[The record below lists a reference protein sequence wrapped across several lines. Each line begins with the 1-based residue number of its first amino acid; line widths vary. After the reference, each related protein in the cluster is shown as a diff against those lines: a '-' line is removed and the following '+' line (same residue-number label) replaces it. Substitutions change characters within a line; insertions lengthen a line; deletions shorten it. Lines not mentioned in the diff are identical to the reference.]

1 VRAVL
6 GPDAQTPRPA
16 GSRSPNPVFRL
27 EFGNLARGLQGA
39 ATNVSANSKDAM
51 RQNLRP
57 QRNVFLLFLGATFV
71 ALMTAL
77 PLVTAQTQQSQEDK
91 SVPQAAPPPPQQQ
104 LDHPGFEQADRN
116 KDGHVDKSEAG
127 VVPGLSAN
135 FERAD
140 RNRDGK
146 LDRAEFDKG
155 LQILQ
160 VRR

>member
-1 VRAVL
+1 
-6 GPDAQTPRPA
+6 
-16 GSRSPNPVFRL
+16 
-27 EFGNLARGLQGA
+27 
-39 ATNVSANSKDAM
+39 M

-71 ALMTAL
+71 ALMMAL
-77 PLVTAQTQQSQEDK
+77 PLITAQTQQPQEQERAPVAAQSQPA
-91 SVPQAAPPPPQQQ
+91 PQPQQ

-116 KDGHVDKSEAG
+116 KDGYLDKSEAG

>member
-1 VRAVL
+1 
-6 GPDAQTPRPA
+6 
-16 GSRSPNPVFRL
+16 
-27 EFGNLARGLQGA
+27 
-39 ATNVSANSKDAM
+39 M

-77 PLVTAQTQQSQEDK
+77 PLVTAQTQPPEQQK
-91 SVPQAAPPPPQQQ
+91 PAPQAAKQPAPQ

-116 KDGHVDKSEAG
+116 KDGHLDKSEAG

>member
-1 VRAVL
+1 
-6 GPDAQTPRPA
+6 
-16 GSRSPNPVFRL
+16 
-27 EFGNLARGLQGA
+27 
-39 ATNVSANSKDAM
+39 M
-51 RQNLRP
+51 RQHLRP
-57 QRNVFLLFLGATFV
+57 QRNIFLLFLGATFV

-77 PLVTAQTQQSQEDK
+77 PLVTAQTQQPQEK
-91 SVPQAAPPPPQQQ
+91 PAPQTAQPSPQ

-116 KDGHVDKSEAG
+116 KDGYLDKSEAG